1 MERRGQQHK
10 MALLFF
16 LILALLI
23 LFGMP
28 LFAALGSIALFA
40 FKGADIDISSVGVAM
55 YTLAGSPIL
64 IAIPLFTF
72 AGYLFAHSRA
82 PDRLVRLS
90 HALFPGG
97 LSVVALVSCAIFT
110 AFTGAS
116 GVTIIAMGGLLF
128 PALLKEGYSKKFSLG
143 LLTASGSLGLL
154 FPPSLPL
161 IIYGYV
167 ASVNV
172 DDLFLAGLL
181 PGILLVVVLAVYGLY
196 QGKREGI
203 KKEKFSLR
211 NIAGAV
217 RGIIWELPLPFI
229 ILGGIYGGFITV
241 MEAAAITALYA
252 FVVEVFVY
260 RDIAIG
266 KLPKIIAE
274 SMTLVGGILIILSC
288 AIALTNYLIDAEV
301 PLQILEW
308 MQTYISSKY
317 TFLLILNVF
326 LLIVGCLM
334 DIFSALIVVVPLIVP
349 VAMGFDVHPVHLG
362 IIFLAN
368 LEIGYLTPPVG
379 LNLFISSYRFNQP
392 VVSLYVASI
401 PYLLLLLV
409 GLLIITYFPWLSLF
423 LVNLFGG

>member
-1 MERRGQQHK
+1 
-10 MALLFF
+10 
-16 LILALLI
+16 
-23 LFGMP
+23 
-28 LFAALGSIALFA
+28 
-40 FKGADIDISSVGVAM
+40 
-55 YTLAGSPIL
+55 
-64 IAIPLFTF
+64 
-72 AGYLFAHSRA
+72 
-82 PDRLVRLS
+82 VRLS
-90 HALFPGG
+90 HAFFPGG
-97 LSVVALVSCAIFT
+97 LSVVALVACAIFT

-203 KKEKFSLR
+203 KREKFSLR
-211 NIAGAV
+211 NILGAM
-217 RGIIWELPLPFI
+217 RGAAWELPLPII

-260 RDIAIG
+260 RDIALG

-326 LLIVGCLM
+326 LLVVGCLM

>member
-1 MERRGQQHK
+1 MIILI
-10 MALLFF
+10 A
-16 LILALLI
+16 LILALLV

-28 LFAALGSIALFA
+28 LFAALGSIALLSFRNA
-40 FKGADIDISSVGVAM
+40 GIDISSVAVAM
-55 YTLAGSPIL
+55 YTLAGSPVL
-64 IAIPLFTF
+64 VAIPLFTF

-97 LSVVALVSCAIFT
+97 LAVVALVSCAVFT

-116 GVTIIAMGGLLF
+116 GVTIVAMGGLLY
-128 PALLKEGYSKKFSLG
+128 PALLKDGYSKKFTLG

-167 ASVNV
+167 GNVNV

-181 PGILLVVVLAVYGLY
+181 PGTLLVVVLSIWGIRQARKQGIRWERVSLARLRKAV
-196 QGKREGI
+196 K
-203 KKEKFSLR
+203 
-211 NIAGAV
+211 GAA
-217 RGIIWELPLPFI
+217 WELPLPFI
-229 ILGGIYGGFITV
+229 VLGGIYGGVITV
-241 MEAAAITALYA
+241 MEAAAITAVYA
-252 FVVEVFVY
+252 FVVEVLIY
-260 RDIAIG
+260 KDIAL
-266 KLPKIIAE
+266 KRLPKIMAE

-288 AIALTNYLIDAEV
+288 AIALTNFLIDAEV
-301 PLQILEW
+301 PLEILAW
-308 MQTYISSKY
+308 MKTYISSKY
-317 TFLLILNVF
+317 TFLLLLNGF

-349 VAMGFDVHPVHLG
+349 VAMGFDVNPVHLG
-362 IIFLAN
+362 IIFLTN

-392 VVSLYVASI
+392 VLSLYVASV
-401 PYLLLLLV
+401 PFLLLLLA
-409 GLLIITYFPWLSLF
+409 GLVIITYAPALSLA
-423 LVNLFGG
+423 LVGLFGG

>member
-1 MERRGQQHK
+1 MAVLIALII
-10 MALLFF
+10 ALLV
-16 LILALLI
+16 
-23 LFGMP
+23 LFGVP
-28 LFAALGSIALFA
+28 LFAALGGIALIA
-40 FKGADIDISSVGVAM
+40 FRGADIDISSVGVAM

-72 AGYLFAHSRA
+72 AGYLFAHSKA
-82 PDRLVRLS
+82 PDRLVALS
-90 HALFPGG
+90 HAFFPGG
-97 LSVVALVSCAIFT
+97 LAVVALVSCAIFT

-116 GVTIIAMGGLLF
+116 GVTIIAMGGLLY

-161 IIYGYV
+161 IVYGYV

-172 DDLFLAGLL
+172 DDLFLAGLV
-181 PGILLVVVLAVYGLY
+181 PGILLVGVLSVYGIHTGRK
-196 QGKREGI
+196 QGI
-203 KKEKFSLR
+203 KRDPVSIRAIARALR
-211 NIAGAV
+211 GAA
-217 RGIIWELPLPFI
+217 WELPLPFI
-229 ILGGIYGGFITV
+229 ILGGIYGGIITV

-252 FVVEVFVY
+252 FVVEVLIY
-260 RDIAIG
+260 RDIPLG
-266 KLPKIIAE
+266 KLPRITAE

-301 PLQILEW
+301 PLLILDW
-308 MQTYISSKY
+308 MKSYISSKY
-317 TFLLILNVF
+317 TFLLLLNVF

-349 VAMGFDVHPVHLG
+349 VALGFDVHPVHLG
-362 IIFLAN
+362 IIFLTN

-401 PYLLLLLV
+401 PYLLLLLL
-409 GLLIITYFPWLSLF
+409 GLLIITYAPILSLF